1 VRDLKSRACSWNSAR
16 LGVVAESDSRTPPRA
31 AAAFRPPLES
41 ARTNRKQKL
50 GRRRTILLR
59 CRPPTLSDA
68 GAARATQP
76 MAHVNSR
83 QWQRFTY
90 RADVQLGWQVASAA
104 VQRIQSGAV
113 VDLSLGG
120 MLVRAHDAPE
130 VGAVVSCRV
139 AWSGRWFT
147 LPGRVRWRKTEPQPS
162 LPNEIGIEFGPLSV
176 EQTQRVRE
184 LVAGLSHGEQ
194 RVQLHLARLSEPFDA
209 LALPTGFGVRLR
221 VALPWF
227 ARGSELDFD
236 LKHTNGKFAGRV
248 TGASLVHA
256 DEPDRL
262 EVELR
267 LEPRRPTRARRYTM
281 YEAPDEV
288 IDGFALAG
296 RREPELTVPKAR
308 AARLIVLGLTL
319 LVVGTVGMLAAGR
332 VWQSERNGPTVRSL
346 GKPESAGDS
355 LGQSATETSVSS
367 ASVPPA
373 NAASNPTLKAPPAA
387 AASVTDQPPSKP
399 SDAPAD
405 LKRAFENHGAASPT
419 HADEPPAA
427 EGGDE
432 PSLRVNGDTSEVI
445 VPVIGSLAGARTAL
459 WVEPRALVVDLP
471 QAQFRLSKSRYA
483 LSGGGVAALSVG
495 KNHGTPEVRVLLD
508 ELLARYSTQEVPG
521 GLLIRMKRDLHP
533 MP

>member
-1 VRDLKSRACSWNSAR
+1 
-16 LGVVAESDSRTPPRA
+16 
-31 AAAFRPPLES
+31 
-41 ARTNRKQKL
+41 
-50 GRRRTILLR
+50 
-59 CRPPTLSDA
+59 
-68 GAARATQP
+68 

-113 VDLSLGG
+113 LDLSLGG

-147 LPGRVRWRKTEPQPS
+147 LPGHVRWRKSGPHPAPAS
-162 LPNEIGIEFGPLSV
+162 EIGIAFGPLSV

-209 LALPTGFGVRLR
+209 FALPTGFGVRLR

-248 TGASLVHA
+248 TDAALVHA

-267 LEPRRPTRARRYTM
+267 LEPRKPTRARRYTM
-281 YEAPDEV
+281 YESPAEV

-296 RREPELTVPKAR
+296 RRDGELIVPKAR

-319 LVVGTVGMLAAGR
+319 LVVGSVGMLAAGR
-332 VWQSERNGPTVRSL
+332 VWQSERSGPTIRTRSAPQL
-346 GKPESAGDS
+346 GALKPDLPRHPAKP
-355 LGQSATETSVSS
+355 ATETSISS
-367 ASVPPA
+367 ARTTPTLEASAPIAASQPTPPLTAAGTTTLAGAHAPA
-373 NAASNPTLKAPPAA
+373 NDAAKSTEPAA
-387 AASVTDQPPSKP
+387 AAAKLAANQVPAPNQDAESKSVAEPS
-399 SDAPAD
+399 
-405 LKRAFENHGAASPT
+405 ASPT
-419 HADEPPAA
+419 ASSPERARKPAFEPRAEVPVSAPEPPAA
-427 EGGDE
+427 EGGE
-432 PSLRVNGDTSEVI
+432 QPSLRVNGDTSEVI
-445 VPVIGSLAGARTAL
+445 VPVSGSLEGLRTAV
-459 WVEPRALVVDLP
+459 WVDPLALVVDLP
-471 QAQFRLSKSRYA
+471 QAEIRLSNARYP

-508 ELLARYSTQEVPG
+508 ELLARYSTQAVPG
-521 GLLIRMKRDLHP
+521 GLLIRLKRDLHP